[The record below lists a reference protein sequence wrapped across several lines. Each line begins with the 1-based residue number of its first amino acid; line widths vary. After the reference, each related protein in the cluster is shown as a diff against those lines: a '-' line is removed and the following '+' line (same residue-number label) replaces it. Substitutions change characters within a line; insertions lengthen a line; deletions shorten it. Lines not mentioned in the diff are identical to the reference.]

1 MNVRWTMTTVMK
13 MRSVLTLRGVLPAFA
28 TLAIL
33 AMGSSVQVS
42 GNYFFITFV
51 YLMNCLIQ
59 PVDVNECELGMH
71 ICNSSANCTDTDGSF
86 NCTCREGFEGDGFN
100 CTGKFYYFQ
109 VNFVSVL
116 T

>member
-1 MNVRWTMTTVMK
+1 
-13 MRSVLTLRGVLPAFA
+13 MRMQTALTQRGVSPALA
-28 TLAIL
+28 TLATL
-33 AMGSSVQVS
+33 EMGSPVQVR
-42 GNYFFITFV
+42 GNYFFIVFV

-71 ICNSSANCTDTDGSF
+71 TCNSSANCTDTNGSF

-100 CTGKFYYFQ
+100 CTGKFYSFWM
-109 VNFVSVL
+109 NFISVL